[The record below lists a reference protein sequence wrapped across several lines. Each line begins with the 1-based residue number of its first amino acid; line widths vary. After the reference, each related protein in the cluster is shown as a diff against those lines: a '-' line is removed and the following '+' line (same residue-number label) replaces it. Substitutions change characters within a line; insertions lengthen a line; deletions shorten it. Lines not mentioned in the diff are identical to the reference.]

1 MRTIFSGRE
10 VSQLDRTGKA
20 EILQDLTARFS
31 NAKSLTFSEYK
42 GLSVKEVNALRRECR
57 KAGLEYVVAK
67 NTLILLAL
75 PEELRAK
82 TKTHLAGTTSVTV
95 DCDEGVNG
103 PKVLMKFAKDHP
115 FLKPK
120 AGIIENQVLN
130 AAQVDALSKTPGR
143 EELLSRMLGSI
154 QAPAQNIL
162 GCVNGVSTKLAG
174 LLKSYC
180 DKLEQA
186 AA

>member
-1 MRTIFSGRE
+1 M
-10 VSQLDRTGKA
+10 DRTGKA
-20 EILQDLTARFS
+20 EILKDLTERFS
-31 NAKSLTFSEYK
+31 KAKSLTFSEYK

-57 KAGLEYVVAK
+57 NAGLEYVVAK

-75 PEELRAK
+75 PEELRSKAK
-82 TKTHLAGTTSVTV
+82 PHLVGTTSVTV
-95 DCDEGVNG
+95 DCGEGITG

-120 AGIIENQVLN
+120 AGILENQVMN

-143 EELLSRMLGSI
+143 EELLAKMLGSI

-180 DKLEQA
+180 EKLEQA